1 MATFGFDAL
10 GETSR
15 RLLSRLADRGA
26 GALAGRSATAR
37 WGLVALFVG
46 GLSLVGYLAAS
57 SIIPAERVYLASG
70 RRYQYDDLVKITRA
84 LDAQRVDYQID
95 DRRLAVPAR
104 LAETAGTIIAKLE
117 IGPRSLDEIRTDGS
131 SASLWESPRDRDERE
146 QRERARVSETLINQ
160 LPGVVGSFV
169 TVNRIKQRGALRPT
183 TKPTAFVSLQTESGR
198 ELPFSVIDSITSIL
212 TGNEAGLTP
221 EAITV
226 MDRDGRKYLDA
237 GNPALSALSTN
248 RAREEDLSRQILEKL
263 DWITGVRVSV
273 QLATPA
279 PQPAAEPRPI
289 ARTEAPEPE
298 PAPAPGLV
306 VGVNQAMSLEP
317 DPVDELPEPAPEIA
331 VEPQNAPAPEGSPAP
346 ASAPRPTG
354 RVWVSIPRSFY
365 YNASFLP
372 GRDEPSQE
380 DLRGLVDRTETQARN
395 VVRVVCSEADST
407 DWEPPIIDV
416 IPDAVPDFHAGTTV
430 ADGARSRRLVKD
442 WATAGAAGAT
452 AAALVAMGTWI
463 FGRQSTRRHEPSR
476 GRIRRHPGSAGAP
489 PPTERV
495 LEFVRRNPESAFGV
509 LNRWTSPGG
518 GRP

>member
-10 GETSR
+10 GQTPR
-15 RLLSRLADRGA
+15 RLLSWLANGQK
-26 GALAGRSATAR
+26 ALAGQSAAAR
-37 WGLVALFVG
+37 WGLVALVVG

-57 SIIPAERVYLASG
+57 LVIPAERVYLASG
-70 RRYQYDDLVKITRA
+70 RRYQYDDLVRITRA

-104 LAETAGTIIAKLE
+104 FAETAATIVAKLE
-117 IGPRSLDEIRTDGS
+117 IGPRSLDEIRSDGAK
-131 SASLWESPRDRDERE
+131 ASLWESPRDRDERE

-169 TVNRIKQRGALRPT
+169 SVNRVKQSGLLRPT

-212 TGNEAGLTP
+212 TGNETGLTP

-226 MDRDGRKYLDA
+226 MDRNGRKYLDA
-237 GNPALSALSTN
+237 GNPALSVLSTN
-248 RAREEDLSRQILEKL
+248 RAREEEVSRQIIERL
-263 DWITGVRVSV
+263 DWISGVRVSV
-273 QLATPA
+273 QLAMPA
-279 PQPAAEPRPI
+279 SNPPPAAADPQPVS
-289 ARTEAPEPE
+289 RTETPE
-298 PAPAPGLV
+298 PAPGLV
-306 VGVNQAMSLEP
+306 VGVNQAMSLDP
-317 DPVDELPEPAPEIA
+317 DPANEHLEPAPDPE
-331 VEPQNAPAPEGSPAP
+331 NAPSSEAAPAP
-346 ASAPRPTG
+346 ASRPTG

-380 DLRGLVDRTETQARN
+380 DLRALVDRTETQARN
-395 VVRVVCSEADST
+395 VVRLVCSEVEST

-416 IPDAVPDFHAGTTV
+416 IPDEVPALHAGPAV
-430 ADGARSRRLVKD
+430 AEGGRSRRLVKD

-452 AAALVAMGTWI
+452 AAALVALGTWI
-463 FGRQSTRRHEPSR
+463 FGARQATRRHEPSR
-476 GRIRRHPGSAGAP
+476 GRIRRHRGTVGAP

-509 LNRWTSPGG
+509 LNRWTNSGG
-518 GRP
+518 GRT

>member
-10 GETSR
+10 GQSSR
-15 RLLSRLADRGA
+15 RLLSRLADKGRSV
-26 GALAGRSATAR
+26 LADRSATAR
-37 WGLVALFVG
+37 WGMVALVVG
-46 GLSLVGYLAAS
+46 GLSLVGYLAS
-57 SIIPAERVYLASG
+57 FSILPAERVYLSSG
-70 RRYQYDDLVKITRA
+70 RHYSYDDLVKITRA

-95 DRRLAVPAR
+95 DRRLTVPAR
-104 LAETAGTIIAKLE
+104 SADAAAAIIAKLE
-117 IGPRSLDEIRTDGS
+117 IGPRSLDEIRGDASKG
-131 SASLWESPRDRDERE
+131 SLWESPRDRDERE

-183 TKPTAFVSLQTESGR
+183 TKPTAFVSLQTEGGR

-248 RAREEDLSRQILEKL
+248 RAREEDVSRQILEKL

-273 QLATPA
+273 QLATPS
-279 PQPAAEPRPI
+279 PTPAEPRPV
-289 ARTEAPEPE
+289 ARPEPQAPPSPP
-298 PAPAPGLV
+298 PALV
-306 VGVNQAMSLEP
+306 VGVNQAMSIDPEP
-317 DPVDELPEPAPEIA
+317 ADELPEPAPELA
-331 VEPQNAPAPEGSPAP
+331 LEPAPGEPEPAP
-346 ASAPRPTG
+346 PPRPTG

-372 GRDEPSQE
+372 GRGEPSQD

-395 VVRVVCSEADST
+395 VVRMVCSEVEST

-416 IPDAVPDFHAGTTV
+416 IPDEVPALPAPIV
-430 ADGARSRRLVKD
+430 AEAARSRRMVKD

-452 AAALVAMGTWI
+452 AAALVALGTWL
-463 FGRQSTRRHEPSR
+463 FGSRRSTRRHEPSF
-476 GRIRRHPGSAGAP
+476 GRIRRHRGSTGAP

-509 LNRWTSPGG
+509 LNRWTNPGG
-518 GRP
+518 GKP

>member
-10 GETSR
+10 GETAR
-15 RLLSRLADRGA
+15 RFLSRLNERAA
-26 GALAGRSATAR
+26 AALAGRSATAR
-37 WGLVALFVG
+37 WGLVALVVG

-57 SIIPAERVYLASG
+57 SIIPAERVFLGSG

-95 DRRLAVPAR
+95 DRRLSVPAKS
-104 LAETAGTIIAKLE
+104 AEAAATAIAKLE
-117 IGPRSLDEIRTDGS
+117 IGPRSLDEIRSGAAG
-131 SASLWESPRDRDERE
+131 ASLWESPRDRDERE

-160 LPGVVGSFV
+160 LPGVAGSFV
-169 TVNRIKQRGALRPT
+169 SVNRVKQRGALRPT

-248 RAREEDLSRQILEKL
+248 RAREEEVSRQILEKL

-279 PQPAAEPRPI
+279 PAAEARPI
-289 ARTEAPEPE
+289 AQTAPPEPE

-317 DPVDELPEPAPEIA
+317 DPADAIPEPAPEIA
-331 VEPQNAPAPEGSPAP
+331 VAPEADADPSLEV
-346 ASAPRPTG
+346 APRPTG

-365 YNASFLP
+365 YNASFIP
-372 GRDEPSQE
+372 GRDEPSRD

-395 VVRVVCSEADST
+395 VVRLVCSEVDST

-416 IPDAVPDFHAGTTV
+416 IPDAVPDFHASPTV
-430 ADGARSRRLVKD
+430 ADAARSRRLVKD

-452 AAALVAMGTWI
+452 AAALVALGTWI
-463 FGRQSTRRHEPSR
+463 FGARQSTRRQEPSR
-476 GRIRRHPGSAGAP
+476 GRVRRHQGTAGAP

-509 LNRWTSPGG
+509 LNRWTNSGG
-518 GRP
+518 GRS

>member
-10 GETSR
+10 GETTR
-15 RLLSRLADRGA
+15 RLFSRLNQRAA
-26 GALAGRSATAR
+26 AALAGRSATAR
-37 WGLVALFVG
+37 WGLVALVVG
-46 GLSLVGYLAAS
+46 GLSLVGYFAAS
-57 SIIPAERVYLASG
+57 SIIPAERVFLGSG
-70 RRYQYDDLVKITRA
+70 RRYQYDDMVKITRA

-95 DRRLAVPAR
+95 DRRLSVPAKS
-104 LAETAGTIIAKLE
+104 AETAAAILAKLE
-117 IGPRSLDEIRTDGS
+117 IGPRSLDEIRSGAAG
-131 SASLWESPRDRDERE
+131 ASLWESPRDRDERE

-169 TVNRIKQRGALRPT
+169 SVNRVQQRGALRPT
-183 TKPTAFVSLQTESGR
+183 TKPTAFVSLQTEAGR

-248 RAREEDLSRQILEKL
+248 RAREEEVSRQILEKL

-273 QLATPA
+273 QLASPA
-279 PQPAAEPRPI
+279 PAAEPRPTTQI
-289 ARTEAPEPE
+289 ETQDE
-298 PAPAPGLV
+298 PAPATGLV

-317 DPVDELPEPAPEIA
+317 DPADAPPEPALEIAVAPEAEPAPE
-331 VEPQNAPAPEGSPAP
+331 V
-346 ASAPRPTG
+346 APRPTG

-365 YNASFLP
+365 YNAGFLP
-372 GRDEPSQE
+372 GRDEPSRE
-380 DLRGLVDRTETQARN
+380 ELRGLVDRTETQARN
-395 VVRVVCSEADST
+395 VVRLVCSEVDST

-416 IPDAVPDFHAGTTV
+416 IPDAVPDLQNSTTA
-430 ADGARSRRLVKD
+430 ADAARSRRLIKD
-442 WATAGAAGAT
+442 WAAAGAAGAT
-452 AAALVAMGTWI
+452 AAALVALGTWI
-463 FGRQSTRRHEPSR
+463 FGARQSTRRQEPSR
-476 GRIRRHPGSAGAP
+476 GQVRRHQGTAGAP

-509 LNRWTSPGG
+509 LNRWTHPGG
-518 GRP
+518 GRT